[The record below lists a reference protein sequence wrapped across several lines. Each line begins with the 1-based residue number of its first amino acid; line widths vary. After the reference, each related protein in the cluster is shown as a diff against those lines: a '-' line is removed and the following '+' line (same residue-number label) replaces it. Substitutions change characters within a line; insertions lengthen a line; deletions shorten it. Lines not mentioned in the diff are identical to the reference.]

1 MNDPYEDQLGAARY
15 KAERD
20 QARQR
25 LEGLMKSVDNL
36 DDENERLRDML
47 NGIAW
52 KLGIG
57 HVVHYYSED
66 NYQECHK
73 RVLDEISKLTSP
85 TSYDVAQVTTSA
97 YDLLPEA
104 DRESL
109 RWVREHGGLYAVETR
124 WDNDTQ
130 LADAVIH
137 ALWPY
142 GMPDGGGNEDVMD
155 ELSKRLMPEGMG
167 WLVEAWPRFEDGELV
182 RFSDD
187 FKQYEY
193 EGSVSIVTMYPDGGF
208 ALNLRDYPKGERV
221 RRPAPKALDADG
233 AEIRVGDTVW
243 NTKTGAEYR
252 VLSLPDIDKVAWVTT
267 KTNQADSLFID
278 LAVLT
283 HRAPVLAADGKP
295 LREGETVWDV
305 DDAHGYTHTVVSV
318 ELDKLGHVKTTSEQ
332 PRPARNSIHPSRL
345 THRPPVFD
353 ADGVPVREGDT
364 VYSTEIGVDF
374 TAIDVNPESG
384 DVHVRWGYDFEDKTG
399 TIAANLLTHERPDSW
414 ERLGEDVDALAEAE
428 INGEGSYNAANDYCT
443 RHVLKD
449 GTVWV
454 LVAQDLVRR
463 ARALAEKERDR

>member
-1 MNDPYEDQLGAARY
+1 MNDPYEDQLKAARY

-25 LEGLMKSVDNL
+25 LAVLMKSVDNL

-57 HVVHYYSED
+57 REVHYLSGD
-66 NYQECHK
+66 NYAECQQA
-73 RVLDEISKLTSP
+73 VLTAINRLVDPS
-85 TSYDVAQVTTSA
+85 DVAQLTHSA
-97 YDLLPEA
+97 YDLIPEA

-142 GMPDGGGNEDVMD
+142 GVPDGGGNEDVMD

-167 WLVEAWPRFEDGELV
+167 WLVEAWPRFEDGEPV

-187 FKQYEY
+187 FKQYDY

-243 NTKTGAEYR
+243 HTKTGAEYR
-252 VLSLPDIDKVAWVTT
+252 VLSLPNIDKVAWVTT
-267 KTNQADSLFID
+267 KTNQAYSLFLD

-295 LREGETVWDV
+295 LRKGE
-305 DDAHGYTHTVVSV
+305 
-318 ELDKLGHVKTTSEQ
+318 
-332 PRPARNSIHPSRL
+332 
-345 THRPPVFD
+345 
-353 ADGVPVREGDT
+353 T
-364 VYSTEIGVDF
+364 VYSTEIGSEF
-374 TAIDVNPESG
+374 TVIDVNPESG

-414 ERLGEDVDALAEAE
+414 ERIEEDARLKPSEYADRYRIGRIGFEAE
-428 INGEGSYNAANDYCT
+428 DM
-443 RHVLKD
+443 RV
-449 GTVWV
+449 
-454 LVAQDLVRR
+454 DLVRR
-463 ARALAEKERDR
+463 CKELAWVTE